1 MRELRLRQRVNHE
14 DDVTRQARLQQRRGR
29 VAIH

>member
-1 MRELRLRQRVNHE
+1 MRELRLRQRVNNE
-14 DDVTRQARLQQRRGR
+14 DVTRQARLQQRRVR